1 MKISAV
7 ILCRCIYATG
17 MKIILILGFSPDDV
31 YTTFKS
37 TPISNTSASLVN
49 LIKFAGFLIF
59 GRKFIAMRTDKKVVL
74 NDLSVLLRTRFADNL
89 KEVVLFGSQASGKA
103 NRDSDYDF
111 LIILK
116 QKADWKTERE
126 ISDLCYE
133 IDLKYNIITDTH
145 ILSESEF
152 VTLRGKQPI
161 FVNAMSKGI
170 HA

>member
-1 MKISAV
+1 
-7 ILCRCIYATG
+7 
-17 MKIILILGFSPDDV
+17 
-31 YTTFKS
+31 
-37 TPISNTSASLVN
+37 
-49 LIKFAGFLIF
+49 
-59 GRKFIAMRTDKKVVL
+59 MRTDKKVVL
-74 NDLSVLLRTRFADNL
+74 NDLSVLLKTRFVENL

-152 VTLRGKQPI
+152 SSLRGKQPI
-161 FVNAMSKGI
+161 FVNALSNGL